1 MSETIRQ
8 FSAFCRD
15 SWQLAVLLA
24 MLWYG
29 LAGAEDWMA
38 GIAVVAAG
46 LLIGRTLAP
55 MQQPRFSLPGL
66 FRFLGYFLTA
76 SLSGGFDIARRALD
90 PRLPLE
96 IRNHEHR
103 FRLPPGQGRT
113 VFTATVS
120 LLPGTLSRA
129 LDDDF
134 LLVHS
139 IAGDKSRDL
148 AVLEERIAA
157 LFDIR
162 LEE

>member
-1 MSETIRQ
+1 MPATIRHL
-8 FSAFCRD
+8 AEACREN
-15 SWQLAVLLA
+15 WQLALLLA
-24 MLWYG
+24 FLWYG
-29 LAGAEDWMA
+29 LAGAKDWMA

-46 LLIGRTLAP
+46 IFVSRTLAP

-66 FRFLGYFLTA
+66 LHFLGYFLAA

-96 IRNHEHR
+96 ICSQKHF

-129 LDDDF
+129 LGDEF

-139 IAGDKSRDL
+139 IAGDKSHDL
-148 AVLEERIAA
+148 AVLEERVAA
-157 LFDIR
+157 MFDIR

>member
-1 MSETIRQ
+1 MPATIRHL
-8 FSAFCRD
+8 AEACRE
-15 SWQLAVLLA
+15 SWQLALLLA
-24 MLWYG
+24 FLWYG

-46 LLIGRTLAP
+46 IFVSRTLAP

-66 FRFLGYFLTA
+66 LRFLGYFLAA
-76 SLSGGFDIARRALD
+76 SLGGGFDIARRALD

-113 VFTATVS
+113 VFTAIVS

-129 LDDDF
+129 LGDEF

-148 AVLEERIAA
+148 AVLEARVAA